1 MGCASNAIHVLSST
15 SPLPLDQVL
24 GRLAVR
30 RYGLCVSLVLVLMA
44 WNVFAGLGSVAINDS
59 DEARYGVSAWEM
71 LQNRSFVVTTYAGEP
86 EYWNL
91 KPPLGY
97 WMMALS
103 FSIFGPTPFAMRF
116 PSALCALAAV
126 AAAMAV
132 SRRWLGRRASLLT
145 GLFFATTYG
154 FLTNHGARA
163 GDLDS
168 ALTLLLLVATFE
180 VSRLGRSPW
189 RVVSLGALL
198 GIGFLLKSFAI
209 LPLIVTAGLYL
220 AWSGDWRRLRIV
232 PCLVA
237 LLAFALPIMAW
248 AVARVHADGGSTYFL
263 ERMVRED
270 LFERS
275 TSIVDKV
282 TYSPYNY
289 VGALFDRFAPW
300 PLLILIAAFL
310 AAREG
315 GLRPLAHRLTQG
327 RLPLLLLWVLV
338 PLVLFSV
345 SRTQHHWYLDPSYPA
360 WAMLGALAVLVPLA
374 LCEVRVL
381 YRTLLAERSPESQRF
396 LAALAGH
403 RLELGSELRTGPL
416 LHSERFILEAMDG
429 FRVEEVRSEA
439 EARWPADRTAEEP
452 PSVLIAKGMA
462 GPRPQP
468 PLGSGIFLENR
479 SYLLFQSAS
488 QVAGRVTSRHRR
500 GVDTWDG
507 ARASGGRAA
516 ASIRR
521 NQVSNFAMASGW
533 RLQPRKPAAPIS
545 TPKPAKTIAS
555 ATSHFFRVR
564 ALTPKSAMA
573 MLRAASERS
582 NWSSC
587 TFSRSY
593 SAWASSACFL
603 MSSFSFSYRF
613 TLPV

>member
-1 MGCASNAIHVLSST
+1 MSSST
-15 SPLPLDQVL
+15 SPLPLDQTL

-30 RYGLCVSLVLVLMA
+30 RYGLCVALVLVLMA

-71 LQNRSFVVTTYAGEP
+71 LQNRSFVVTTYAGER

-103 FSIFGPTPFAMRF
+103 FSLFGPTPFAMRF

-126 AAAMAV
+126 AVAMAV

-189 RVVSLGALL
+189 RAVSLAALL
-198 GIGFLLKSFAI
+198 GTGFLLKSFAI
-209 LPLIVTAGLYL
+209 LPLIITAGLYL

-237 LLAFALPIMAW
+237 LLAFALPVGAW
-248 AVARVHADGGSTYFL
+248 AVARVQADGGSTYFL

-270 LFERS
+270 LFARS

-300 PLLILIAAFL
+300 PLLILIAAVL

-315 GLRPLAHRLTQG
+315 GLQPLARRLTRG

-360 WAMLGALAVLVPLA
+360 WAMLGALAVLDLLRRASPERRRTVLMAAVLVPLT

-396 LAALAGH
+396 LASLAAH
-403 RLELGSELRTGPL
+403 RLELGPELRTGPL

-429 FRVEEVRSEA
+429 FRVEEVTAEA
-439 EARWPADRTAEEP
+439 EARRPADRAAEEP
-452 PSVLIAKGMA
+452 PSVLIAKGTA

-468 PLGSGIFLENR
+468 PLGSGVFLENR
-479 SYLLFQSAS
+479 DYLLFQSAS
-488 QVAGRVTSRHRR
+488 QIAGRTARSPRHGRGHIGRRPRLWRPRSR
-500 GVDTWDG
+500 VYPT
-507 ARASGGRAA
+507 
-516 ASIRR
+516 
-521 NQVSNFAMASGW
+521 
-533 RLQPRKPAAPIS
+533 
-545 TPKPAKTIAS
+545 
-555 ATSHFFRVR
+555 
-564 ALTPKSAMA
+564 
-573 MLRAASERS
+573 
-582 NWSSC
+582 
-587 TFSRSY
+587 
-593 SAWASSACFL
+593 
-603 MSSFSFSYRF
+603 
-613 TLPV
+613 